1 MRERNCLNSIYKAS
15 FKTSSIRLRQDIRVA
30 TARGG
35 SSLCFISTTNRLV
48 GC

>member
-1 MRERNCLNSIYKAS
+1 MRERNCLNSVYKAS

-35 SSLCFISTTNRLV
+35 SSLCFINTTNRLV